1 MDLRSEQPDEKGT
14 ERTMTPYQPL
24 RSTDPRSQPRTDP
37 IDTAEGVIVALRGCS
52 PNQAFIELVR
62 MANRYHVAPLHLAD
76 ALVVIAANKP
86 AVALDAN
93 AVFVTRQG
101 WGVLSRPPTRDD

>member
-1 MDLRSEQPDEKGT
+1 
-14 ERTMTPYQPL
+14 MTPYQPL

-86 AVALDAN
+86 AVAW
-93 AVFVTRQG
+93 TRTQCSSLAKAG
-101 WGVLSRPPTRDD
+101 AFSRGPPTRDD